1 MVSSQKG
8 STPILM
14 QNCVHDS
21 KEVSI
26 ATKNQSIMYIV
37 HTTESLQWTFDL
49 ILQKGPLY
57 IFRGPWLIAT

>member
-37 HTTESLQWTFDL
+37 HTLPAEMFGGSACFM
-49 ILQKGPLY
+49 K
-57 IFRGPWLIAT
+57 